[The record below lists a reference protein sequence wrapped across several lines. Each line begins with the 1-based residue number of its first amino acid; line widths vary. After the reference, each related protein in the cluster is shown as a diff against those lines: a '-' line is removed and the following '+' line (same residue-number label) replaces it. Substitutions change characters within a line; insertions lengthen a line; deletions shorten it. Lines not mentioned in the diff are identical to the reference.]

1 MGDFFKNIGSVI
13 SSVSE
18 ALNSDSAKQ
27 VINAISG
34 NADIATGLKTALKVG
49 IEAAAKSLGQ
59 EDGYLAD
66 AAVRIGLPKEAV
78 SAFGAVQ
85 SLSSNAAFNSILN
98 ATGIQIPS
106 YDTIIKLFN
115 RAAESAA
122 PKSVDVFVN
131 AITGMSINDAENIL
145 FGADNAATNYLK
157 DNTFKQLQS
166 AFIPSISNSLDTVM
180 IANITPT
187 SAWNTYATYN
197 NKLVDLM
204 DSSAVKTGLQIAR
217 MTGVLGDEQFEKLS
231 NIDKV
236 SDNLSDYVTTQA
248 LDGLFLKVSEKESD
262 IRHNAGAR
270 VNDVLKSVFGRLDG
284 R

>member
-66 AAVRIGLPKEAV
+66 AADRI

-157 DNTFKQLQS
+157 NNTFKQLQS
-166 AFIPSISNSLDTVM
+166 AFIPSISNSLDTVK